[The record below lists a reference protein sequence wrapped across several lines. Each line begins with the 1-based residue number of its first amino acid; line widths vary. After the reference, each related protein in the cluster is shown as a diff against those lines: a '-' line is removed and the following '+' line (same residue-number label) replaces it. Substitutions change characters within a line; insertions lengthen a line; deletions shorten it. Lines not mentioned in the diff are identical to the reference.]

1 MNVLRYVFLSI
12 TLLMISQLS
21 EAQQRIWIEGEVR
34 SADSLLPVKNAH
46 IISRLNRSGTISN
59 EKGDFI
65 IRGRTSDTIM
75 FSAVGFQRSV
85 MAFDSTMLQTGKP
98 WIVLLRKDTILM
110 EEVVVRSFY
119 DWPTFKHL
127 FVTMKPIKP
136 VNLENIN
143 DELRDILLY
152 LDPVPFTLKGPIQTL
167 YDLFNDAA
175 RLQRRM
181 QRNRKAYNDQL
192 IKEGRFN
199 ELIPEEL
206 DHEQK

>member
-1 MNVLRYVFLSI
+1 M
-12 TLLMISQLS
+12 T
-21 EAQQRIWIEGEVR
+21 
-34 SADSLLPVKNAH
+34 
-46 IISRLNRSGTISN
+46 
-59 EKGDFI
+59 
-65 IRGRTSDTIM
+65 
-75 FSAVGFQRSV
+75 
-85 MAFDSTMLQTGKP
+85 FDSTMLQTGKP

-127 FVTMKPIKP
+127 FVTMKPIKA
-136 VNLENIN
+136 VNLEDIN

-152 LDPVPFTLKGPIQTL
+152 LDPAPYTLKGPIQTL

-199 ELIPEEL
+199 EVIPEEL